1 MYRVNLYPEF
11 EDRKQA
17 EHKRL
22 RETILLAAL
31 AGLQLLLIGSLF
43 LSGMLLRDRAARLR
57 ADNARLASL
66 AHAAPQNPEV
76 LVARQLLAARQARV
90 NWSPKLASL
99 GRLVEAPLILSN
111 VTAQADLRG
120 RGARL
125 DVQGRI
131 RSGGQSESVLELVE
145 SLRKDAAIAR
155 DFPQVRIGSVSGEE
169 SDRFKVVCE
178 PAGKGPQ

>member
-1 MYRVNLYPEF
+1 MYRVNLYPEL
-11 EDRKQA
+11 EGRRQA
-17 EHKRL
+17 ERDRL
-22 RETILLAAL
+22 RQTIALASL
-31 AGLQLLLIGSLF
+31 AGLQLLLIGSLL
-43 LSGMLLRDRAARLR
+43 LSGMLLQDRATRLR
-57 ADNARLASL
+57 AENARLASL
-66 AHAAPQNPEV
+66 AHATAQSPEV

-90 NWSPKLASL
+90 DWSPKLAAL

-111 VTAQADLRG
+111 VIGQADLRG

-131 RSGGQSESVLELVE
+131 RSVGQTESVLQLVE
-145 SLRKDAAIAR
+145 SLRKDPAMAR

-178 PAGKGPQ
+178 PAGKGP